1 MRFEGEQDLLAA
13 CQDFLPADAVTF
25 DTFMLRVKGAIAP
38 RRDGHLPGGRRAIP
52 PPPARAAGAR
62 TGRAGY
68 HDTPVY
74 DYDKLAAG
82 NVVAGPAI
90 IDSDSTT
97 YVLPANAS
105 LTVDAYRNGVIALGG
120 DGART
125 AGERGTL

>member
-1 MRFEGEQDLLAA
+1 M
-13 CQDFLPADAVTF
+13 
-25 DTFMLRVKGAIAP
+25 
-38 RRDGHLPGGRRAIP
+38 
-52 PPPARAAGAR
+52 
-62 TGRAGY
+62 
-68 HDTPVY
+68 Y

-125 AGERGTL
+125 PARGGPCETADHRVPGHRPRHRDVVLPLLRRALGPAPGSRTRRGAWSPSATPPRCTTPG

>member
-1 MRFEGEQDLLAA
+1 MATFPDAGGDPAA
-13 CQDFLPADAVTF
+13 
-25 DTFMLRVKGAIAP
+25 
-38 RRDGHLPGGRRAIP
+38 
-52 PPPARAAGAR
+52 AR
-62 TGRAGY
+62 TGSRRAYWPGGY

-97 YVLPANAS
+97 YVLPANAT
-105 LTVDAYRNGVIALGG
+105 LAVDRYRNGVIALGG

-125 AGERGTL
+125 AAERGTL